1 LPPNILKS
9 DNTKKV
15 AIYGSTGSI
24 GKQALHIIE
33 ELGNAEVST
42 LVCSTNIELLTRQVE
57 KFQPKI
63 AGISNPEK
71 IEEGKRRELITG
83 LLRISSK
90 TGTRL
95 VFGRDESMQACC
107 SDETDMVLNSA
118 VGVAGLIPTIQFI
131 LAKKPI
137 ALANKESLV
146 VGGSTVTRLA
156 AEHKVRI
163 YPVDSEHSA
172 ISQCLEGSGGNKVK
186 RLIITASGGPFRLHA
201 REDLVNVSPEAAL
214 KHPTWNM
221 GGRITID
228 SATLMNKGFEVIEAK
243 WLFEIPTEEMK
254 ERIVVVVHPQSIMH
268 GAVEYYDQSVFAQL
282 SVPDMREPIEYALN
296 YPNRPDTTTSL
307 PELNL
312 AKIGNLSF
320 EAPDKE
326 KFGCLQLA
334 YDAMGIGGAATAAL
348 NAADEVAVEFYLKR
362 RIRFLDIE
370 EMIRSTLEAY
380 KRYDIM
386 EEPDIDNISLV
397 DEWARRFV
405 RGKIAEKYPKGE
417 ELIYDPL

>member
-1 LPPNILKS
+1 MISKS

-24 GKQALHIIE
+24 GKQALHIME
-33 ELGNAEVST
+33 ELGNAKVST
-42 LVCSTNIELLTRQVE
+42 LVCNSNIELLARQIE
-57 KFQPKI
+57 KYQPKI
-63 AGISNPEK
+63 AGIANPKK
-71 IEEGKRRELITG
+71 IEENKKRELTE
-83 LLRISSK
+83 LLRTSSK
-90 TGTRL
+90 AGTRL

-107 SDETDMVLNSA
+107 SDETDIVLNSA

-146 VGGSTVTRLA
+146 VGGSIVTRLM
-156 AEHKVRI
+156 AEHNVKI

-172 ISQCLEGSGGNKVK
+172 IFQCLEGSSSNKIK

-201 REDLVNVSPEAAL
+201 RKDLENVPPEAAL

-243 WLFEIPTEEMK
+243 WLFGIPTEEMK

-296 YPNRPDTTTSL
+296 YPNRPDTPVSL
-307 PELNL
+307 PELNF
-312 AKIGNLSF
+312 AKIGSLTF
-320 EAPDKE
+320 EAPDTE

-348 NAADEVAVEFYLKR
+348 NAADEETVKSYLKK

-380 KRYDIM
+380 KRYDIK

-405 RGKIAEKYPKGE
+405 RGKIAEKYPRDK
-417 ELIYDPL
+417 ELIYDPFIIK